1 MRKKNLSFILSAL
14 LLSPIVIATQVRAD
28 EVSEKATGAD
38 TELVGSPEL
47 VSIEKPQ
54 INPQPEASGLE
65 SGGRAEAE
73 SGYLLE
79 EEASKL
85 TETNDSLGDLPKP
98 LLVSETPD
106 KLSTLIENP
115 HVANQNLSIG
125 DTAIELLK
133 WAEAKPDQTGSTAED
148 RLEFAKSLGMIPNG
162 VGKDEPV
169 QNLNHMISV
178 AKKLKEAYRA
188 EKKEPLILNGKTQPI
203 FPFTPGDVETGYS
216 NEKSDIVRFV
226 VYVESDYDTDGD
238 GKRDLI
244 KTFVQ
249 LPKAVANGD
258 FKASTI
264 YEASPYVAG
273 TTNKETLGEIGLKEE
288 GEFDNKNLYRYVDP
302 RRQTGSTTTLE
313 HAKKADSKDW
323 YYKNPNESDST
334 FTRYD
339 YENINWYNYFL
350 VRGYAVVTT
359 SGLGSYQSEGI
370 NTTGSDLE
378 VAGYKSVIEWL
389 NGKRVAYTDKT
400 SNIAIK
406 ADWSNGKVGMT
417 GLSWAGTTTFGVAAT
432 GVEGLKTIVPAAG
445 IASWYDYYNSQGTT
459 FNVGAYRDLSHLSVY
474 VSNRILDPA
483 DWNKIKEDYAR
494 YITQLNRDQHKHGYN
509 YSDIWKNRDYTL
521 HPEKFKA
528 SALVMHGLNDDHV
541 RTKHFELMYQTLK
554 KAGQPVKLYLYQ
566 GDHIYPVNKRF
577 GIKEGQQSVSDLLN
591 QWFSH

>member
-188 EKKEPLILNGKTQPI
+188 E
-203 FPFTPGDVETGYS
+203 
-216 NEKSDIVRFV
+216 
-226 VYVESDYDTDGD
+226 
-238 GKRDLI
+238 
-244 KTFVQ
+244 
-249 LPKAVANGD
+249 
-258 FKASTI
+258 
-264 YEASPYVAG
+264 
-273 TTNKETLGEIGLKEE
+273 
-288 GEFDNKNLYRYVDP
+288 
-302 RRQTGSTTTLE
+302 
-313 HAKKADSKDW
+313 
-323 YYKNPNESDST
+323 
-334 FTRYD
+334 
-339 YENINWYNYFL
+339 
-350 VRGYAVVTT
+350 
-359 SGLGSYQSEGI
+359 
-370 NTTGSDLE
+370 
-378 VAGYKSVIEWL
+378 
-389 NGKRVAYTDKT
+389 
-400 SNIAIK
+400 
-406 ADWSNGKVGMT
+406 
-417 GLSWAGTTTFGVAAT
+417 
-432 GVEGLKTIVPAAG
+432 
-445 IASWYDYYNSQGTT
+445 
-459 FNVGAYRDLSHLSVY
+459 
-474 VSNRILDPA
+474 
-483 DWNKIKEDYAR
+483 
-494 YITQLNRDQHKHGYN
+494 
-509 YSDIWKNRDYTL
+509 
-521 HPEKFKA
+521 
-528 SALVMHGLNDDHV
+528 
-541 RTKHFELMYQTLK
+541 
-554 KAGQPVKLYLYQ
+554 
-566 GDHIYPVNKRF
+566 
-577 GIKEGQQSVSDLLN
+577 
-591 QWFSH
+591 